1 VFLLPV
7 VRPVA
12 RLVARLTKI
21 VVLAALLITGVAV
34 NAAPNSDY
42 WAFWDKSNDTNY
54 SQIDHSDL
62 SFILGTYV
70 VTDHP
75 SGINRFRYGMVSK
88 GHKKRLKQ
96 YIASQQKIDPRDY
109 SRAEQKIYWLNLYNA
124 LTINLVLENYPID
137 SIRDISVKSRSKG
150 PWDAPLVKVARKKL
164 SLNDIEH
171 RILRP
176 IWNDFKIHFGLV
188 CASLGCPNIQA
199 TAFTVANS
207 KKLLKQSG
215 REFVNHRRG
224 LQLEKGKLQV
234 SSLFDWYKSDFAPDQ
249 KTLLKIF
256 AHYADD
262 RKALYLLGF
271 NGDISYNYDW
281 RLNSP

>member
-1 VFLLPV
+1 MFILSL
-7 VRPVA
+7 A
-12 RLVARLTKI
+12 RLVRILVIAT
-21 VVLAALLITGVAV
+21 LLSGGAVAV
-34 NAAPNSDY
+34 AAPKADY
-42 WAFWDKSNDTNY
+42 WAYWDKSDETNY
-54 SQIDHSDL
+54 SQIDHSEL
-62 SFILGTYV
+62 SFILSTYV
-70 VTDHP
+70 ITNHP

-96 YIASQQKIDPRDY
+96 YIHGQQKIDPRDY
-109 SRAEQKIYWLNLYNA
+109 SRAEQKVYWLNLYNA
-124 LTINLVLENYPID
+124 LTIKLVIDNYPID
-137 SIRDISVKSRSKG
+137 SIRDISAKSSDG
-150 PWDAPLVKVARKKL
+150 PWDTSLVKVSRKKL

-188 CASLGCPNIQA
+188 CASLGCPNIQPA
-199 TAFTVANS
+199 AFTVANS

-215 REFVNHRRG
+215 RDFVNHRRG
-224 LQLEKGKLQV
+224 LELTKGHLQV
-234 SSLFDWYKSDFAPDQ
+234 SSLFDWYGSDFADNQ

-271 NGDISYNYDW
+271 SGDISYNYDW
-281 RLNSP
+281 RLNAP